1 VLREFDGEFFW
12 VGGSGARVLDTRKFR
27 NVRSGG
33 RRAALIVDDMVS
45 FDPFVARGVRV
56 YGDAEQ
62 PYERVG
68 IVGPGFLRPDH
79 AGRLVELEHGG

>member
-1 VLREFDGEFFW
+1 MLREFDGEFFW
-12 VGGSGARVLDTRKFR
+12 V
-27 NVRSGG
+27 GG